1 MTEVIILSKSPLKTK
16 KWKAEFSDGKTIH
29 FGAKG
34 FSDFTLTGDETKK
47 KAYIARHKVNENW
60 TKSGLRTAGFLSR
73 WILWNKPTILA
84 SIKDVEDGFN
94 IKIKYK

>member
-1 MTEVIILSKSPLKTK
+1 
-16 KWKAEFSDGKTIH
+16 
-29 FGAKG
+29 
-34 FSDFTLTGDETKK
+34 
-47 KAYIARHKVNENW
+47 VNENW

-84 SIKDVEDGFN
+84 SIKDVEDRFN

>member
-60 TKSGLRTAGFLSR
+60 TKSGIRTAGFWAYHL
-73 WILWNKPTILA
+73 LWREKTLQKA
-84 SIKDVEDGFN
+84 IKNAEERFN